1 MARRS
6 GFDHTCGVGPRL
18 IKAAWLSVLAGLAM
32 QLLTLAAALS
42 AGGQPSLV
50 SAVLGA
56 LSKLSWSTIVC
67 LGVVVGLSVP
77 RARYAGAALWGFS
90 GAQLGFHGAR
100 ALQHALG
107 FALGQS
113 ANAQPATLLIGGS
126 VIKGLQYAALA
137 LALLWLKRSADTGA
151 RNYALIGLGH
161 GLVFGSALL
170 TLHVRVTQQ
179 SAPALLIPMIV
190 NEAVFP
196 VLCALVV
203 YATTRAQSAA
213 TKHLASARPADGAA
227 GL

>member
-1 MARRS
+1 
-6 GFDHTCGVGPRL
+6 VGSHL

-32 QLLTLAAALS
+32 QLLTLAAAAS
-42 AGGQPSLV
+42 AGATPSL
-50 SAVLGA
+50 LGA
-56 LSKLSWSTIVC
+56 TLGAVGKLSWSTIVC

-77 RARYAGAALWGFS
+77 RASYASAAGWGFA

-113 ANAQPATLLIGGS
+113 AGTQPAALLIGGS

-137 LALLWLKRSADTGA
+137 LTLMWLKRRETASP

-161 GLVFGSALL
+161 GLSFGAALV
-170 TLHVRVTQQ
+170 TLQLQVTQQ
-179 SAPALLIPMIV
+179 SAPAVWIPMVV
-190 NEAVFP
+190 NEVVFP

-203 YATTRAQSAA
+203 YATTRARS
-213 TKHLASARPADGAA
+213 LASKRLASTPAEG
-227 GL
+227 